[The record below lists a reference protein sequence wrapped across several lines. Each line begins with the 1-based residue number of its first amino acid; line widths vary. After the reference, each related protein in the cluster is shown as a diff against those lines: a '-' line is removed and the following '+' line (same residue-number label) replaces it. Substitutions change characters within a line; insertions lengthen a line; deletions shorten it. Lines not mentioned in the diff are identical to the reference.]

1 MLSEPASV
9 FSPRLPG
16 HAVLLKCMGIT
27 WEFAVYPGCGER
39 TGYLS
44 GLQVSTQMI
53 WEVLNHLRFLFGL
66 QSSCFH

>member
-39 TGYLS
+39 TVVVRTTGFYTNDM
-44 GLQVSTQMI
+44 G
-53 WEVLNHLRFLFGL
+53 
-66 QSSCFH
+66 SS